1 MAKQADL
8 RIEGLGAVL
17 KDLRKLPKEATA
29 ELRRASVDI
38 ATRHML
44 PSWRN
49 AAMTAGPWGPKLAA
63 SIRVRSDRLPALLIG
78 KDRRQYSGGASTNM
92 VRYPAFLGTATKWP
106 PFGDGT
112 GWMANRRPYAE
123 QAFNE
128 WTQAAEIIAAK
139 WNRNTL

>member
-17 KDLRKLPKEATA
+17 KDLRKLPKEASA
-29 ELRRASVDI
+29 ELRHASVDI

-44 PSWRN
+44 PSWKN
-49 AAMTAGPWGPKLAA
+49 AALTAGEWGPKLAA

-78 KDRRQYSGGASTNM
+78 KDRRSYSGGASTNM
-92 VRYPAFLGTATKWP
+92 VRYPAFLGARNKWP

-112 GWMANRRPYAE
+112 GWMNNRTPYAR
-123 QAFNE
+123 QAFRE
-128 WTQAAEIIAAK
+128 WEQAAEVVTAK

>member
-1 MAKQADL
+1 VAKQADL

-17 KDLRKLPKEATA
+17 KDLKKLPKEASA

-44 PSWRN
+44 PSWK
-49 AAMTAGPWGPKLAA
+49 AAALTAGAWGPKLAA

-78 KDRRQYSGGASTNM
+78 KDRRSYSGGASTNM
-92 VRYPAFLGTATKWP
+92 VRYPAFLGTVRKWP

-112 GWMANRRPYAE
+112 GWMDNRTPYAR
-123 QAFNE
+123 QAFHE
-128 WTQAAEIIAAK
+128 WEQAAEIIATK